1 MSFLDVSIIY
11 LQLEILFMDQLDDSI
26 LGLFHMFSTIRALVK
41 CDNISMV
48 MYKLNKL
55 KKWWVGWFVCGG
67 AGWGGG
73 ILGFVHCFE
82 C

>member
-1 MSFLDVSIIY
+1 
-11 LQLEILFMDQLDDSI
+11 MDQLDDSI

-41 CDNISMV
+41 CDKISMF

-55 KKWWVGWFVCGG
+55 KKWWVGWFVVGV
-67 AGWGGG
+67 WGLVGEG
-73 ILGFVHCFE
+73 VFWVLCIVLNVEQLPYLE

>member
-26 LGLFHMFSTIRALVK
+26 LGLFHMFSTFRALVK
-41 CDNISMV
+41 CDNIS
-48 MYKLNKL
+48 
-55 KKWWVGWFVCGG
+55 KWWDGVVGE
-67 AGWGGG
+67 GG